1 MQRQGGALQLVKEE
15 HKLTQHMDQDAL
27 STVPGERIIDKP
39 DIPQQGVEQYLEAD
53 TENVEGHFHLKVGR
67 YRKFEVYSDEPAR
80 IGGEDTFCS
89 PMGYLAMAVG
99 F

>member
-1 MQRQGGALQLVKEE
+1 MS
-15 HKLTQHMDQDAL
+15 QHTDQDAL

-39 DIPQQGVEQYLEAD
+39 DIPQGGVEQYMEAY
-53 TENVEGHFHLKVGR
+53 TGKLEGHFHLKLGKH
-67 YRKFEVYSDEPAR
+67 RKFEVYSDEPPR
-80 IGGEDTFCS
+80 IGGADTHCS

>member
-1 MQRQGGALQLVKEE
+1 M
-15 HKLTQHMDQDAL
+15 TQHMDQDAL

-53 TENVEGHFHLKVGR
+53 TEKVEDQFHLKVGR
-67 YRKFEVYSDEPAR
+67 HRKFEVYSDEPAR

>member
-1 MQRQGGALQLVKEE
+1 M
-15 HKLTQHMDQDAL
+15 TQHMDQDAL

-53 TENVEGHFHLKVGR
+53 TKNVEGHFHLKVGR
-67 YRKFEVYSDEPAR
+67 HRKFEVYSDEPAR